1 MLVSTYLAHY
11 YTLTCQ
17 LTKLHV
23 IAPLLESAL
32 ENETLPVIPRIINAY
47 LLVIQRLYLAE
58 ADKALEFSQKG
69 FELSKKSGI
78 HSFEDMLLA
87 NNIACYIC
95 NNDLVSA
102 RNTLQQAIR
111 ISNPKRR
118 FTIAMLHSST
128 AWLAAQ
134 DGNLYHALEQSQIAL
149 QLTRLINLEIG
160 YVCSLS
166 LKVQILAEL
175 SQWQEAELALS
186 LLYTKVK
193 DSHNQFN
200 MMHYYVAEAW
210 LAYLQQNETRAIIVL
225 KQLFQILSSE
235 QIFTFF
241 NWRPKVLT
249 PLCLLAIENDI
260 EQEFAVQ
267 LLKKHQLL
275 ASPPLHLE
283 KWPWPVRIYSFGSLA
298 IVLNGKPIEQS
309 GKSQKKILELL
320 ETLILLGGRNV
331 NGIFAHKLL

>member
-1 MLVSTYLAHY
+1 MEADAWLGYWYAIALKPSDPILAEERLEKSYQQFIIDHDIKGIYSAWIAAVESIAISWDDFSKLEIWMNRFDEIRKQYACSSIELKIRFYATAIYGLSLYNPQHDWLRSLIKICERVFHFFPVKIVKMLLSTYLAHY

-32 ENETLPVIPRIINAY
+32 ENETLPAIPRIINAY

-69 FELSKKSGI
+69 FELSRKSGI

-128 AWLAAQ
+128 A
-134 DGNLYHALEQSQIAL
+134 
-149 QLTRLINLEIG
+149 
-160 YVCSLS
+160 
-166 LKVQILAEL
+166 
-175 SQWQEAELALS
+175 
-186 LLYTKVK
+186 
-193 DSHNQFN
+193 
-200 MMHYYVAEAW
+200 
-210 LAYLQQNETRAIIVL
+210 
-225 KQLFQILSSE
+225 
-235 QIFTFF
+235 
-241 NWRPKVLT
+241 
-249 PLCLLAIENDI
+249 
-260 EQEFAVQ
+260 
-267 LLKKHQLL
+267 
-275 ASPPLHLE
+275 
-283 KWPWPVRIYSFGSLA
+283 
-298 IVLNGKPIEQS
+298 
-309 GKSQKKILELL
+309 
-320 ETLILLGGRNV
+320 
-331 NGIFAHKLL
+331 